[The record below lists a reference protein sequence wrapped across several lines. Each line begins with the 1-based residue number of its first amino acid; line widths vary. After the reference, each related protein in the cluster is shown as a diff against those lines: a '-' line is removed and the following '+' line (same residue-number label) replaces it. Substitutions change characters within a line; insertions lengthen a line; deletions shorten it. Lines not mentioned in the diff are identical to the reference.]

1 MRGFPGYISRMNTA
15 KIPTPVNEP
24 VLAYA
29 PGSRERTELKQALK
43 DLSGHQME
51 IPVVIGGK
59 EIRTGK
65 TVDAVMPH
73 CHRHV
78 LAKVHQAGPEEVTA
92 AVKAAGEAW
101 RDWSTWSLTDRA
113 AVFLKAADLLA
124 TRWRAMVNAATM
136 LGQSKTAFQAE
147 IDAACELI
155 DFWRY
160 NAEFVVRIY
169 SEQPYSPTGTWNRME
184 YRPLEGF
191 VFAVSPF
198 NFTAI
203 GANLSTS
210 PALMGCT
217 VVWKPAA
224 TASYSNYLVFR
235 LLQEAGLPPGV
246 VNFVPGPATV
256 ISERLLADR
265 HLGGIHF
272 TGSTEVFQTLWK
284 QVATNLTGYADYP
297 RLVGETG
304 GKDFILAHASADVD
318 ALATGIVRGAYE
330 YQGQKCS
337 AASRAYVPESLWPK
351 LRERV
356 LGLLAEARVGDPA
369 DFRNFMGAVIDRK
382 AFDKIKQYV
391 EQAKRDPKVKILF
404 GGECDDSDGYFV
416 HPTLIQVED
425 PMYRTMC
432 EEIFGPVLSL
442 YIYPDKQWKE
452 TLALV
457 DRTSPYALTGG
468 VFAQDR
474 AALAEADAALRYA
487 AGNFYKNDKPTG
499 AVVGQQPF
507 GGGRAS
513 GTNDKA
519 GSLLNL
525 IRWTSA
531 RAVKENFVPP
541 RDPWYP
547 FMAEA

>member
-1 MRGFPGYISRMNTA
+1 MNTA

-24 VLAYA
+24 VFPYA
-29 PGSRERTELKQALK
+29 PGSRERGELKQALK
-43 DLSGHQME
+43 DLSGRQIE

-78 LAKVHQAGPEEVTA
+78 LAKVHQAGPEEVA
-92 AVKAAGEAW
+92 GAVKAARDAW
-101 RDWSTWSLTDRA
+101 REWSSWSLADRA

-124 TRWRAMVNAATM
+124 TRWRAMLNAATM

-155 DFWRY
+155 DFWRFNTHY
-160 NAEFVVRIY
+160 AERIHA
-169 SEQPYSPTGTWNRME
+169 EQPLSVPGSGMWNALD
-184 YRPLEGF
+184 YRGLEGF
-191 VFAVSPF
+191 IYAITPF

-203 GANLSTS
+203 GGNLPTS

-246 VNFVPGPATV
+246 INFVPGPAAV

-284 QVATNLTGYADYP
+284 QVANNLTSYADYP

-318 ALATGIVRGAYE
+318 ALATGIVRGAFE

-337 AASRAYVPESLWPK
+337 AASRAYIPESLWPK
-351 LRERV
+351 LRDRV
-356 LGLLAEARVGDPA
+356 LGLLTDVRVGDPA
-369 DFRNFMGAVIDRK
+369 DFRNFMAAVIDRK
-382 AFDKIKQYV
+382 SFDKIKGYI
-391 EQAKRDPKVKILF
+391 ERARNDPKAKILF
-404 GGECDDSDGYFV
+404 GGECDDADGYFV

-425 PMYRTMC
+425 PGYRTMC

-442 YIYPDKQWKE
+442 YVYPDKKWKE
-452 TLALV
+452 TLELV
-457 DRTSPYALTGG
+457 DRTSPYALTGA
-468 VFAQDR
+468 VFSQDR
-474 AALAEADAALRYA
+474 AVLAEASSALRYA
-487 AGNFYKNDKPTG
+487 AGNFYLNDKPTG

>member
-1 MRGFPGYISRMNTA
+1 MNTA

-24 VLAYA
+24 VLGYA
-29 PGSRERTELKQALK
+29 PGSRERGELKQALK
-43 DLSGHQME
+43 DLSGRQIE

-65 TVDAVMPH
+65 TVDTVMPH

-92 AVKAAGEAW
+92 AVKAAREAW
-101 RDWSTWSLTDRA
+101 RDWSNWSLVDRA
-113 AVFLKAADLLA
+113 AVFLKAGDLLA

-155 DFWRY
+155 DFWRFNVHY
-160 NAEFVVRIY
+160 AERIQA
-169 SEQPYSPTGTWNRME
+169 EQPLSPPGGATWNALD
-184 YRPLEGF
+184 YRALEGF
-191 VFAVSPF
+191 VYAISPF
-198 NFTAI
+198 NFTSI
-203 GANLSTS
+203 GGNLSTA
-210 PALMGCT
+210 PAIMGCT
-217 VVWKPAA
+217 VIWKPAA
-224 TASYSNYLVFR
+224 TAAYSNYLLFR

-318 ALATGIVRGAYE
+318 ALATGIVRGAFE

-337 AASRAYVPESLWPK
+337 AASRAYVPESLWPN
-351 LRERV
+351 LRERL
-356 LGLLAEARVGDPA
+356 LGLLADVKVGDPA

-382 AFDKIKQYV
+382 AFDKIKQYI
-391 EQAKRDPKVKILF
+391 EQAKRDPKAKILF
-404 GGECDDSDGYFV
+404 GGECDDTDGYFV
-416 HPTLIQVED
+416 HPTVIQVED

-442 YIYPDKQWKE
+442 YVYPDKQWKE

-507 GGGRAS
+507 GGARAS

-531 RAVKENFVPP
+531 RVIKENFVPP